1 MKSEEL
7 EEDIENSANI
17 DVRKE
22 QGLEFRVVNAGSGD
36 SSEEKPT
43 DERENPHVRRLKRK
57 GEEDGHRSSKDV
69 QVNSHIA
76 WGFINWPQNI
86 FDGLIRFL
94 SQILV

>member
-1 MKSEEL
+1 MKSEEEL
-7 EEDIENSANI
+7 EEDIEISANI

-36 SSEEKPT
+36 GSVEKPT
-43 DERENPHVRRLKRK
+43 DGERNPHVRRLKRK

-76 WGFINWPQNI
+76 WKRRIPSLLEIHNLCKG
-86 FDGLIRFL
+86 GT
-94 SQILV
+94 